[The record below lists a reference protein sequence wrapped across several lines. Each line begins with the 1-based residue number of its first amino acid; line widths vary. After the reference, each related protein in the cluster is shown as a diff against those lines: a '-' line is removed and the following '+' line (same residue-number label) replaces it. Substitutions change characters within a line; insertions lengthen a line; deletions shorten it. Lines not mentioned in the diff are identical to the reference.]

1 MTIGRE
7 TRRCVEKRKKVGG
20 VLRCMLVGALELAK
34 SAREA
39 REGRSNKRKKKEGA
53 R

>member
-1 MTIGRE
+1 MTIGKE
-7 TRRCVEKRKKVGG
+7 TGRCTEKRRKVGG
-20 VLRCMLVGALELAK
+20 VLRYTLIGALELAK

-39 REGRSNKRKKKEGA
+39 REGGRNKGKKEGA